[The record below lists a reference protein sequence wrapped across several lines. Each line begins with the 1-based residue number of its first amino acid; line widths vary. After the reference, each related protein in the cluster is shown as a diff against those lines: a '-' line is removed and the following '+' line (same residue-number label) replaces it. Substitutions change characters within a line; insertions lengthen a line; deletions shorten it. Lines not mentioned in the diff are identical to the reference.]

1 MMEREAESQA
11 LNLQGVRQS
20 SQEAGKDFNRNSGG
34 IV

>member
-1 MMEREAESQA
+1 MLVEEAESQA

-34 IV
+34 VV